1 MGKIGAVM
9 KAIVQANYGSPS
21 EVLELR
27 EVQKPI
33 VADDQAL
40 VRVHAASIHIG
51 DAHMVK
57 GVPSAMR
64 PIFSLTRAKSGIPG
78 SDIAGT
84 VEAVGENV
92 TQLRPGD
99 EVFGWCKGA
108 FAEYAATSEGSLALK
123 PVDSS
128 FGQAAAIGTSAFTA
142 LQALRD
148 EGSLRSGQRVLITG
162 ASGGVGTF
170 AVQIAKSFGAEVAG
184 VCSTRNVE
192 MVLSLGA
199 DHVIDY
205 TQEDF
210 TQSGLLYD
218 LILDN
223 VGNHSLSNTR
233 EALEPR
239 GVLLAN
245 GASVSGRV
253 GGLGRFAG
261 AFITSPFNAQQ
272 RRPFVSIANQ
282 ADLATL
288 KELADSGTIR
298 PVIDR
303 VFPLGETAAAFD
315 HVGAGHSQGKTIVAV
330 VPGSE

>member
-1 MGKIGAVM
+1 M
-9 KAIVQANYGSPS
+9 KAIVQTKYGSPS

-27 EVQKPI
+27 EVEKPV
-33 VADDQAL
+33 VADDQVL

-51 DAHMVK
+51 DAHMAK

-64 PIFSLTRAKSGIPG
+64 PIFSLNRAKSGIPG

-108 FAEYAATSEGSLALK
+108 FAEYTATSEGSLALK
-123 PVDSS
+123 PVDLS
-128 FGQAAAIGTSAFTA
+128 FGEAAAIGTSAFTA

-148 EGSLRSGQRVLITG
+148 EGNLQSGQTVLITG

-223 VGNHSLSNTR
+223 VGDHSLSDTR
-233 EALEPR
+233 KALKSQ

-245 GASVSGRV
+245 GASVSGWV

-261 AFITSPFNAQQ
+261 AFFTSPFNAQQ
-272 RRPFVSIANQ
+272 RRPFVSIPNQ
-282 ADLATL
+282 TDLVTL
-288 KELADSGTIR
+288 KELAESGTIT

-303 VFPLGETAAAFD
+303 VFPLSETAAAFD
-315 HVGAGHSQGKTIVAV
+315 HVGAGHSQGKSIVAV
-330 VPGSE
+330 VPEGE